1 MAGIANIGSF
11 ASGLMRGHL
20 TATEEQRRE
29 EDQAF
34 QKQQRDAWQ
43 EEQDRQKRVRAGI
56 AGIARPGTETGRTQ
70 FMMEGIDGPEA
81 LPGAYTVNRQTDEGF
96 LRGLADLYYKEGM
109 PEQAVGAEERIFAL
123 GQRGRTLGQQRATD
137 AALARRAA
145 MIKEAQDD
153 PTGFMAKYGPQFNA
167 DQIGG
172 PQYAGMQV
180 ALASSPQGQMAY
192 MLDPRSGKTVGSM
205 PVTAQSISDFI
216 NTLTDQELSA
226 ASPEMYSQVAG
237 RGLQRGQLSAQ
248 QMTAQAALR
257 NAVTNESY
265 KDGMLR
271 RPLIQ
276 ESRGQTRVIDPATGS
291 LIATYGSRMPDP
303 GAEAANR
310 PNIRTAM
317 ITVPDQVTGKPT
329 KVPVNVVTQ
338 LGPNNVPVVNAYT
351 MDGRPIK
358 DNKLLSQLAGGDL
371 SGGEQDPQLAALSA
385 QTQRLLANMTG
396 DNYGATQDALKDIDK
411 QRNVIMLKRQ
421 ISGLT
426 PEERVPEASNL
437 LKQGATPEVLQQLG
451 FTQEEVRAARKYRPA
466 AQPGAA
472 TATNPTA
479 KPPKT
484 GDTRVSSLSA
494 EEAAMPV
501 GERIGLGLQR
511 ARGESTTGTDTR
523 SVNERLFGR

>member
-56 AGIARPGTETGRTQ
+56 AGIARPGTETGRAQ

-153 PTGFMAKYGPQFNA
+153 PSAFMAKYGPQFNA
-167 DQIGG
+167 DMIGG
-172 PQYAGMQV
+172 PKYAGMQV
-180 ALASSPQGQMAY
+180 ALASAPNGSQIAY
-192 MLDPRSGKTVGSM
+192 MMDSSGKTVGSM
-205 PVTAQSISDFI
+205 PVTAQTISDFI

-248 QMTAQAALR
+248 QMTAQAAMK
-257 NAVTNESY
+257 NAQATEDY
-265 KDGMLR
+265 RQWLQTRPTLMAGGDGRIVAIDPTGTRQLGIFGER
-271 RPLIQ
+271 RPVPGSAMAELRDPRAYAAAVDRYNALAEQFATETNPAKRADLLARMNVVEIQ
-276 ESRGQTRVIDPATGS
+276 MSNAAGRPAQIRGTNAPRPDITFKDFVAAFAGS
-291 LIATYGSRMPDP
+291 PSG
-303 GAEAANR
+303 
-310 PNIRTAM
+310 
-317 ITVPDQVTGKPT
+317 QVDRKTGKP
-329 KVPVNVVTQ
+329 V
-338 LGPNNVPVVNAYT
+338 LF
-351 MDGRPIK
+351 
-358 DNKLLSQLAGGDL
+358 GDL
-371 SGGEQDPQLAALSA
+371 PPEQQLAAYQRMMGGGGAQGGLPDAPPPSSGIPRQSA
-385 QTQRLLANMTG
+385 PA
-396 DNYGATQDALKDIDK
+396 
-411 QRNVIMLKRQ
+411 
-421 ISGLT
+421 
-426 PEERVPEASNL
+426 PEA
-437 LKQGATPEVLQQLG
+437 TPAPDTTRYIREKSPRG
-451 FTQEEVRAARKYRPA
+451 GYIYTPSPRGMTK
-466 AQPGAA
+466 AQYAEID
-472 TATNPTA
+472 NPSG
-479 KPPKT
+479 K
-484 GDTRVSSLSA
+484 
-494 EEAAMPV
+494 
-501 GERIGLGLQR
+501 
-511 ARGESTTGTDTR
+511 
-523 SVNERLFGR
+523 

>member
-20 TATEEQRRE
+20 TATEEQRRQ

-43 EEQDRQKRVRAGI
+43 DEQTRQKSVREGI
-56 AGIARPGTETGRTQ
+56 AKLARPGAETGRTQ

-96 LRGLADLYYKEGM
+96 LRNLADLYYGQGM
-109 PEQAVGAEERIFAL
+109 PEQAVGAEERIFTL

-137 AALARRAA
+137 AALTRRMS
-145 MIKEAQDD
+145 MIKEAQSD

-216 NTLTDQELSA
+216 NSLTDAELSA

-276 ESRGQTRVIDPATGS
+276 ESRGQTRVIDPVTGG
-291 LIATYGSRMPDP
+291 LIATYGSRMSDP
-303 GAEAANR
+303 GLASLSR
-310 PNIRTAM
+310 PNVRTAT
-317 ITVPDQVTGKPT
+317 ISVPDTITGKPT

-338 LGPNNVPVVNAYT
+338 LGPNNVPIVRAFT
-351 MDGRPIK
+351 MNGQEIK
-358 DNKLLSQLAGGDL
+358 DNKLLNQLAGGDL
-371 SGGEQDPQLAALSA
+371 SVGEQDPQLASLNTQA
-385 QTQRLLANMTG
+385 QQLLAKMTG

-426 PEERVPEASNL
+426 PEERVPEANKL
-437 LKQGATPEVLQQLG
+437 IQQGADPEVLQQLG
-451 FTQEEVRAARKYRPA
+451 FTQEEVRAARRYRPPT
-466 AQPGAA
+466 QQGLPGR
-472 TATNPTA
+472 PGVE
-479 KPPKT
+479 PPPE
-484 GDTRVSSLSA
+484 VLPYMA
-494 EEAAMPV
+494 P
-501 GERIGLGLQR
+501 
-511 ARGESTTGTDTR
+511 
-523 SVNERLFGR
+523 